1 MAVEFEWDA
10 AKAKANLK
18 KHGVSF
24 DEALT
29 VFADPLARVFDDPD
43 HSGHETRELLIGQ
56 SARSRLLVVSFAERD
71 GRVRII
77 NARRATRRERSN
89 HEKNTKGAKHR
100 S

>member
-10 AKAKANLK
+10 AKAKANLQ
-18 KHGVSF
+18 KHGVAF

-43 HSGHETRELLIGQ
+43 HSVDETRELVIGQ
-56 SARSRLLVVSFAERD
+56 SARNRVLVVCFIERD

-77 NARRATRRERSN
+77 NARRATTRERSN
-89 HEKNTKGAKHR
+89 HEENTKAPNDH